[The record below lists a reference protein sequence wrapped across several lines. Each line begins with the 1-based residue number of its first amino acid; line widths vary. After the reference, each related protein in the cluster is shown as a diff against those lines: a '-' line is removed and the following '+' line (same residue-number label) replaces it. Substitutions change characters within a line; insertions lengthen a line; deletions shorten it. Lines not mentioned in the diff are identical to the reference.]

1 MSSLQDKT
9 IHGIIWSAAHR
20 FGVMAITFV
29 SSIVLARL
37 LSPHD
42 YGCIGMLMIFITLAN
57 TCIDGGFGAALIQ
70 KKNPTQ
76 EDYSTIFFWNI
87 CISIVLYIILYLTA
101 PAIASFYNLPILTS
115 ILRIQGIILPI
126 NTLSIIQ
133 QNILRK
139 HLYFSKLAI
148 GNISSA
154 IISLIIAIVV
164 AYNGYGVWALVAQ
177 QLSFGLFNAIIFWTI
192 CEWKPLLIFSKKSFK
207 ELFNFGVFMLISN
220 LFSALSNE
228 IQGLL
233 VGRAFSP
240 STMGLYT
247 QAYKL
252 EGSIATATSS
262 VIDQVTFP
270 VLSSIQDD
278 KEIFNKAY
286 KRFIQIP
293 TLICAP
299 LMMLMIVT
307 AKPLITI
314 LFSEQWIDSTPYF
327 QILCTAG
334 LAVCLQG
341 AANNAI
347 AAIGKSKVLFKWTI
361 IKRSITIILC
371 IIGIQVAGMY
381 GLLWSCAIG
390 AWIVFFINAS
400 LVSRHVGYSFIA
412 QIKDIA
418 PFVIIST
425 IIGLIIFW
433 IGQTIALN
441 EYLVAIIQIILGT
454 TTYIITLSF
463 FKIEA
468 FVYIRNLL
476 VSKLRKA

>member
-1 MSSLQDKT
+1 
-9 IHGIIWSAAHR
+9 
-20 FGVMAITFV
+20 
-29 SSIVLARL
+29 
-37 LSPHD
+37 
-42 YGCIGMLMIFITLAN
+42 
-57 TCIDGGFGAALIQ
+57 
-70 KKNPTQ
+70 
-76 EDYSTIFFWNI
+76 
-87 CISIVLYIILYLTA
+87 
-101 PAIASFYNLPILTS
+101 
-115 ILRIQGIILPI
+115 
-126 NTLSIIQ
+126 
-133 QNILRK
+133 
-139 HLYFSKLAI
+139 
-148 GNISSA
+148 
-154 IISLIIAIVV
+154 
-164 AYNGYGVWALVAQ
+164 
-177 QLSFGLFNAIIFWTI
+177 
-192 CEWKPLLIFSKKSFK
+192 
-207 ELFNFGVFMLISN
+207 
-220 LFSALSNE
+220 
-228 IQGLL
+228 
-233 VGRAFSP
+233 
-240 STMGLYT
+240 
-247 QAYKL
+247 
-252 EGSIATATSS
+252 
-262 VIDQVTFP
+262 
-270 VLSSIQDD
+270 
-278 KEIFNKAY
+278 
-286 KRFIQIP
+286 
-293 TLICAP
+293 
-299 LMMLMIVT
+299 MMLMIVI

-390 AWIVFFINAS
+390 AWVVFFINAS
-400 LVSRHVGYSFIA
+400 LVSHHIGYSFIA

-468 FVYIRNLL
+468 FVYTRNLL
-476 VSKLRKA
+476 VSKFRKA